1 MMDNRHIL
9 IVDDERAIL
18 KGFQAILEMTG
29 YRVSIAENGEE
40 ALDMACERFYNLAL
54 IDIKLPDMEGTELL
68 RELQHINP
76 EMKKVMVTGYAS
88 LENAIES
95 VNLGADGYLV
105 KPVMPGVLLEVV
117 AEKLRD
123 QEAEEERHAELV
135 RELPKANRR
144 EGYSRDKW
152 A

>member
-1 MMDNRHIL
+1 MDNKHIL

-29 YRVSIAENGEE
+29 YRVSVAENGEE

-68 RELQHINP
+68 RELNQINP

-95 VNLGADGYLV
+95 VNLGAHGYLV
-105 KPVMPGVLLEVV
+105 KPVMPGILLEVV

-123 QEAEEERHAELV
+123 QEAEEERQAELV
-135 RELPKANRR
+135 RELLKANKRGSYDR
-144 EGYSRDKW
+144 ERW

>member
-1 MMDNRHIL
+1 MDNKHIL

-29 YRVSIAENGEE
+29 YRVGIAENGEE

-68 RELQHINP
+68 RELNQINP

-88 LENAIES
+88 MENAIES

-123 QEAEEERHAELV
+123 QEAEEERQEELV
-135 RELPKANRR
+135 RELLKAGRR
-144 EGYSRDKW
+144 NSFNMDKW

>member
-1 MMDNRHIL
+1 MMDNKHIL

-29 YRVSIAENGEE
+29 YRVSTAENGEE

-54 IDIKLPDMEGTELL
+54 IDIKLPDMEGTDLL

-95 VNLGADGYLV
+95 VNLGADGYLI

-135 RELPKANRR
+135 RELLKANKR
-144 EGYSRDKW
+144 EDYSRERW